1 MWWLMTSFLL
11 IISLVRVHAKAL
23 VGSGP
28 VADETQVLEIE
39 G

>member
-1 MWWLMTSFLL
+1 MTSFLL
-11 IISLVRVHAKAL
+11 IISHVRVHTKAL

-28 VADETQVLEIE
+28 VADETQVLKIE